1 MSPSGRPPGSTG
13 RKSTATTRSPVRRT
27 PARPSGPAVPT
38 PRVQDRPNR
47 RPAPP
52 ARRVLGLRVRT
63 VVLLAVL
70 LVVVL
75 GAVAWFSP
83 LLSVRSVTVRGETS
97 VTEQQV
103 LDALDVPAG
112 TRLLG
117 LDTAAAAARVA
128 ALPRVASATVDR
140 TLPSRVTVTVVER
153 TPVAW
158 VAAADGQHLLDASGV
173 DYAVEAPAPGLPQ
186 LTVATPGPGDPS
198 TRAALGV
205 LTSLPDPLR
214 ALVATVSATS
224 PSAVQLTLTDGRT
237 VVWGGTDDAARKAT
251 VLTAVLTRPGR
262 TYDVSSPDM
271 PTVR

>member
-1 MSPSGRPPGSTG
+1 VSPSGRPPGSRG
-13 RKSTATTRSPVRRT
+13 RVSTTTTRRS

-38 PRVQDRPNR
+38 PRAQDRPNR

-52 ARRVLGLRVRT
+52 VRRVLGLRVRT
-63 VVLLAVL
+63 LVLLAL
-70 LVVVL
+70 LLAVVL
-75 GAVAWFSP
+75 GALAWFSP
-83 LLSVRSVTVRGETS
+83 LLSVRSVTVQGETV

-103 LDALDVPAG
+103 LDALDVPTG

-205 LTSLPDPLR
+205 LTSLPEPLR

-237 VVWGGTDDAARKAT
+237 VVWGGTDDAARKAA

-262 TYDVSSPDM
+262 TYDVSSPDL

>member
-1 MSPSGRPPGSTG
+1 MSPSGRAPGSTG
-13 RKSTATTRSPVRRT
+13 RESTRTTARPRRS
-27 PARPSGPAVPT
+27 PARPSGPQGPT
-38 PRVQDRPNR
+38 PRAQDRPNR

-52 ARRVLGLRVRT
+52 VRRVLGLRVRT
-63 VVLLAVL
+63 LVVLVAL

-83 LLSVRSVTVRGETS
+83 LLSVRSVTVQGETV

-112 TRLLG
+112 TRLVG
-117 LDTAAAAARVA
+117 LDLAAAAARVA

-140 TLPSRVTVTVVER
+140 TLPSRVAVTVVER
-153 TPVAW
+153 TAVAW

-173 DYAVEAPAPGLPQ
+173 DYAVEAPAPGVPRLA
-186 LTVATPGPGDPS
+186 VATPGPGDPS

-205 LTSLPDPLR
+205 LTSLPDPVR
-214 ALVATVSATS
+214 ALVATVGATS
-224 PSAVQLTLTDGRT
+224 ASAVQLTLTDGRT
-237 VVWGGTDDAARKAT
+237 VVWGGVDGAARKAE
-251 VLTAVLTRPGR
+251 VLTAVLTQPGS
-262 TYDVSSPDM
+262 TYDVSSPDL